1 MGKSFVAS
9 VFAGVVCWAVA
20 GADGIWNW
28 AGAAEPD
35 GRSVTAWAAT
45 GRAAR
50 RRPARR
56 P

>member
-28 AGAAEPD
+28 AGDAEPD
-35 GRSVTAWAAT
+35 GRSVTAWAAWSDKGT
-45 GRAAR
+45 ALIFR
-50 RRPARR
+50 
-56 P
+56 